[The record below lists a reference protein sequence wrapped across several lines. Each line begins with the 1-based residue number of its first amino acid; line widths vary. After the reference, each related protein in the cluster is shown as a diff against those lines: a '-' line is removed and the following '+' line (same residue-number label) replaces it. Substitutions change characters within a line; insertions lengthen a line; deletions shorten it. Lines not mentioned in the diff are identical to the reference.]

1 MARPPQYERK
11 LDEPDVDEITVENV
25 LKRLSPQ
32 QRARVLAWLC
42 MYYDD
47 DGQRYGVIKR
57 RRVGL
62 DGIEYWLVRVPSSAG
77 QVKQ

>member
-1 MARPPQYERK
+1 MARPPQYDRR

-47 DGQRYGVIKR
+47 EGEHYGVIKR
-57 RRVGL
+57 QRIAL
-62 DGIEYWLVRVPSSAG
+62 DGVEYWLAQVPNSIR
-77 QVKQ
+77 QLRQ